1 MPLEIAAHDAP
12 VTWPVPIIDQMR
24 CTGCGLCVAAC
35 PSDALTML
43 GKAAL
48 VAHPAKCAYHG
59 ACEVICPTQAITR
72 PLQIIFVTEEKN
84 AMTTLVYPDWKTK
97 VVYSA
102 AGPQPQVL
110 VENEKTKV
118 IVAGLMAGQKIPVH
132 PESFGVYY
140 FLEGVGT
147 MIVDGERLAIAPGV
161 IIITPA
167 GAQRGMEADTA
178 LAFLATRVA

>member
-1 MPLEIAAHDAP
+1 
-12 VTWPVPIIDQMR
+12 
-24 CTGCGLCVAAC
+24 
-35 PSDALTML
+35 
-43 GKAAL
+43 
-48 VAHPAKCAYHG
+48 
-59 ACEVICPTQAITR
+59 
-72 PLQIIFVTEEKN
+72 
-84 AMTTLVYPDWKTK
+84 MTTLVYPDWKAK
-97 VVYSA
+97 VVYSTS
-102 AGPQPQVL
+102 GPQPQVL

-132 PESFGVYY
+132 PESLGVYY

-167 GAQRGMEADTA
+167 GAQRGIEADTA

>member
-1 MPLEIAAHDAP
+1 MCLELAARDTP
-12 VTWPVPIIDQMR
+12 VTWPVQIIDQML

-35 PSDALTML
+35 PTGALTAL
-43 GKAAL
+43 GKTAL
-48 VAHPAKCAYHG
+48 VAHPDKCTYYG
-59 ACEVICPTQAITR
+59 ACEAICPALAITR

-84 AMTTLVYPDWKTK
+84 TMTTLIYPDWKAK
-97 VVYSA
+97 AVYSA

-110 VENEKTKV
+110 VENEKAKV
-118 IVAGLMAGQKIPVH
+118 IVAGLMAGQQIPVH

-140 FLEGVGT
+140 FLEGTGT

-167 GAQRGMEADTA
+167 GAQRGIEADT
-178 LAFLATRVA
+178 